1 MDRRQSSARC
11 ELGSG
16 RFARAHKSGSVVRRS
31 DGDSLRALSL
41 REICCPTQDIL
52 HLTARKPAYTTR
64 QSLAGET
71 VSLKGARCAESP
83 PATKALDPDPFPC
96 RSLRHVVYAAL
107 LHFGLETASV
117 KRALR
122 TVPWAQRKW
131 RDGCGTSELLTCA

>member
-41 REICCPTQDIL
+41 REICCPTQDSL
-52 HLTARKPAYTTR
+52 HLTARKPSYTTR

-71 VSLKGARCAESP
+71 VSLKGARCARNRLRRLKPLTLTLSP
-83 PATKALDPDPFPC
+83 AVHSAM
-96 RSLRHVVYAAL
+96 SSM
-107 LHFGLETASV
+107 LHCCTSDLKRRRLSV
-117 KRALR
+117 L
-122 TVPWAQRKW
+122 PQ
-131 RDGCGTSELLTCA
+131 